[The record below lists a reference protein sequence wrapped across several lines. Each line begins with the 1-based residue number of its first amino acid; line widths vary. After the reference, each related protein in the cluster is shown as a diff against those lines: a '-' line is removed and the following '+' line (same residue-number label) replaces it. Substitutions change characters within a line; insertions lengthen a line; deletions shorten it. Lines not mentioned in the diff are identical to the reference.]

1 VIITDVDGNI
11 EYVNRRFLQQTGY
24 TSEEILG
31 KTPRILKSGHTTDAE
46 YHRLWQTIKSGGE
59 WSGEFLN
66 KAKNGELFWVRSLIT
81 SIKDESGRI
90 AHFLATNEDITQHMQ
105 AEQALQQMR
114 AQLTHSARLSTL
126 GEMVAGLTHEL
137 NHPLYAIL
145 NFSKAARN
153 VLAEEGPPDLS
164 SLREWNEKIAQ
175 IALSAAEIVRRLRN
189 FARREDSPRTECRIN
204 EIVDEALKLISI
216 ETQRNRV
223 TVEVFPAADA
233 PRMQVD
239 RVQIQ
244 QVLVNLI
251 SNAVEAMLTS
261 PAEMRRITIRTL
273 THAAD
278 VEISVADRGTGLP
291 PGNEKKIFDPF
302 VTTKPDGLGMGLS
315 IVRTIVETH
324 GGKVWAS
331 PNPEAGVTFHF
342 TLPLVDRAHQYDA

>member
-1 VIITDVDGNI
+1 
-11 EYVNRRFLQQTGY
+11 
-24 TSEEILG
+24 
-31 KTPRILKSGHTTDAE
+31 
-46 YHRLWQTIKSGGE
+46 
-59 WSGEFLN
+59 
-66 KAKNGELFWVRSLIT
+66 
-81 SIKDESGRI
+81 
-90 AHFLATNEDITQHMQ
+90 
-105 AEQALQQMR
+105 
-114 AQLTHSARLSTL
+114 
-126 GEMVAGLTHEL
+126 
-137 NHPLYAIL
+137 
-145 NFSKAARN
+145 